1 MPDKRVRPPV
11 KALTDADARH
21 LLADG
26 LLRTC
31 HRHGPARVAL
41 ATGSD
46 EKTIRRARDEE
57 TSLKLAA
64 SVNLLD
70 IDEHALDALFAS
82 KGFMLVRLMHE
93 APDIIPAAGDVV
105 RSIGLARRPT
115 SPGGYHETDDELI
128 AMEAV
133 ADANLAA
140 ALELRSRINAAK
152 LRRSEKAA

>member
-1 MPDKRVRPPV
+1 VANNQVRPPV

-31 HRHGPARVAL
+31 HKHGPARVAL

-57 TSLKLAA
+57 SSLKLAA
-64 SVNLLD
+64 ALNLLD
-70 IDEHALDALFAS
+70 IDEHALDALIAS
-82 KGFMLVRLMHE
+82 KGFMLVPMMTA

-105 RSIGLARRPT
+105 RSIGLARSPN
-115 SPGGYHETDDELI
+115 SPGGHLETDDELI

-133 ADANLAA
+133 ADANLSA
-140 ALELRSRINAAK
+140 ALDLRSRINVAK